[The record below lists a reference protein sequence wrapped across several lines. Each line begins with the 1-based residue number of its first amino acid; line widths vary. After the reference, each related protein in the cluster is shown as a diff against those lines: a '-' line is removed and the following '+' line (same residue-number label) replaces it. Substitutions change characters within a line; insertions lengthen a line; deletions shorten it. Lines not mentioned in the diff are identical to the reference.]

1 MLLLLLLLL
10 RLGRK
15 AVGVDQRVAA
25 TDAQLGTES
34 TTPAACI
41 CPVERAIASRTAPSN
56 SSH

>member
-1 MLLLLLLLL
+1 MLLLLLL